1 MTSGRKKL
9 IAPVAAAGVALA
21 LSAGA
26 CLAQDAAALARAA
39 QNPIADLVSVP
50 IQWNINPNVGPLEET
65 QHVVNVQPVL
75 PFKVNPDW
83 NLITRTIVPVISAPV
98 PVGDRTSGIGD
109 VQLSAFL
116 SPSAPSNW
124 IWGAGMVAQAPSAT
138 NDVLGQGKWAIG
150 PTAVVLHIAKGD
162 PWVYGAL
169 INNLWSVGGHGGDRP
184 DVNQMLLQP
193 FINYNFPDAPGRYLS
208 FSPIITANWE
218 ATESKNKWV
227 VPLGLGIGQIMKFG
241 NQPVNLQA
249 GAYYNVVRPD
259 DFANWNFR
267 LQVVFMFPR

>member
-1 MTSGRKKL
+1 M
-9 IAPVAAAGVALA
+9 
-21 LSAGA
+21 
-26 CLAQDAAALARAA
+26 
-39 QNPIADLVSVP
+39 
-50 IQWNINPNVGPLEET
+50 
-65 QHVVNVQPVL
+65 L

-98 PVGDRTSGIGD
+98 PVGDRTNGIGD

-116 SPSAPSNW
+116 SPSAPSER
-124 IWGAGMVAQAPSAT
+124 IWGAGMVGQAPTAS

-150 PTAVVLHIAKGD
+150 PTAVALHIAKGD

-169 INNLWSVGGHGGDRP
+169 INNLGSVGGHGGNFP

-218 ATESKNKWV
+218 ATENKNGWV
-227 VPLGLGIGQIMKFG
+227 VPLGIGIGIGIGQIMKWG
-241 NQPVNLQA
+241 SQPVNLQA
-249 GAYYNVVRPD
+249 GAYYRYPAGLLRQLELPPAGGVHVSKVRRPAVHRHSLCMD
-259 DFANWNFR
+259 R
-267 LQVVFMFPR
+267 RPTRGTCT